1 MAVLL
6 LIAANFSL
14 KHRYGWDFETIG
26 QTTQPKAKGLKVGT
40 AVISSKKKDP
50 DVVYKD
56 RIVKVEADV
65 DVNTPADVKD
75 LEKQVEKKL
84 KEKNND

>member
-1 MAVLL
+1 M
-6 LIAANFSL
+6 
-14 KHRYGWDFETIG
+14 
-26 QTTQPKAKGLKVGT
+26 
-40 AVISSKKKDP
+40 
-50 DVVYKD
+50 VYKD

-84 KEKNND
+84 KEKNNDWETRCN